1 MKEIKDEQIKT
12 TDAIKEMN
20 KEQIKTTD
28 AIKEMNKE
36 QTKTTEA
43 IEKINTNQEETNKIL
58 LQLLDVMKL
67 KENPNKEDVKTF
79 KKEIII
85 LNKADVFLRDK
96 QYDYIK
102 NHSKY

>member
-20 KEQIKTTD
+20 KQQI
-28 AIKEMNKE
+28 
-36 QTKTTEA
+36 KTTEA

-67 KENPNKEDVKTF
+67 KENPNKEDVNNQKDNNNL
-79 KKEIII
+79 I
-85 LNKADVFLRDK
+85 K
-96 QYDYIK
+96 QANDRYTLF
-102 NHSKY
+102 